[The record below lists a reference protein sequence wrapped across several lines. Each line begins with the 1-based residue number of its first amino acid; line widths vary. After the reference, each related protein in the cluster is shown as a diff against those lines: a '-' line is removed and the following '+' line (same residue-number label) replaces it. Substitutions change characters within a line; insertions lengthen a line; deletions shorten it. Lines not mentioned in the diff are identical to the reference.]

1 MSTGVVFYSFYFLL
15 FLKKAYPFFDFNR
28 TLYIAGSQTAKWIIK
43 YNFKIKSAMRK
54 RFLFLFVLL
63 LSLAISQ
70 ATAQERQKE
79 TIQLT
84 FDNEEWSDA
93 LKKGRQSLWVQ
104 NPIYLRRCQKP
115 QGNLLH
121 QDYLSRRSYQSN
133 HWQWTVH
140 VYTKREFYQHH
151 FHW

>member
-1 MSTGVVFYSFYFLL
+1 
-15 FLKKAYPFFDFNR
+15 
-28 TLYIAGSQTAKWIIK
+28 
-43 YNFKIKSAMRK
+43 MRK

-93 LKKGRQSLWVQ
+93 LKKVGKAFGYKILFTYDLSL
-104 NPIYLRRCQKP
+104 I
-115 QGNLLH
+115 H
-121 QDYLSRRSYQSN
+121 I
-133 HWQWTVH
+133 
-140 VYTKREFYQHH
+140 
-151 FHW
+151 

>member
-1 MSTGVVFYSFYFLL
+1 
-15 FLKKAYPFFDFNR
+15 
-28 TLYIAGSQTAKWIIK
+28 
-43 YNFKIKSAMRK
+43 MRK

-93 LKKGRQSLWVQ
+93 LKKVGKAFGYKILFTYDDVKNRKATCSIKTTSVGEAIKAIIGNEPFTYTQNGNFISIISTDNKKRQA
-104 NPIYLRRCQKP
+104 NAYGHGAGHR
-115 QGNLLH
+115 
-121 QDYLSRRSYQSN
+121 
-133 HWQWTVH
+133 
-140 VYTKREFYQHH
+140 
-151 FHW
+151 